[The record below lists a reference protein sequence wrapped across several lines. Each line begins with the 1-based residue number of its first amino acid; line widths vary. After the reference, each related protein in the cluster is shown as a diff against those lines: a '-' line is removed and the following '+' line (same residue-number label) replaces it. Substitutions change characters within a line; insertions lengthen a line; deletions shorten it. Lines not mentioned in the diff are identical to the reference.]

1 MLEKDNNFVYEVIH
15 DIKSPLGAIMGLS
28 EIFLKLLSDDLK
40 PNQKDVVAKI
50 HKHAKFTLK
59 LIEDLL
65 DLEKINRGEF
75 TINKSNLEIR
85 PFLQHLVQCH
95 QVHSGQKKI
104 LIFHNIH
111 DNITISVDELRLQQV
126 LNNLISNA
134 IKFSPKGSIVNVV
147 TDDYQGYLY
156 IKVIDTGAGIPA
168 DKIQDLFTPF
178 ANIGSIPTAN
188 EKGSG
193 LGLSIVKKL
202 MELHDGDIFIESE
215 VGKGSTFV
223 VQLPII

>member
-1 MLEKDNNFVYEVIH
+1 MENDNHFVYEVIH

-40 PNQKDVVAKI
+40 PNQKDVVVKI
-50 HKHAKFTLK
+50 HNHAKFTLN

-75 TINKSNLEIR
+75 AINKSHLEIS

-95 QVHSGQKKI
+95 QVHSGQKQI

-111 DNITISVDELRLQQV
+111 KNITINVDELRLQQV

-147 TDDYQGYLY
+147 TDDYQGCLY
-156 IKVIDTGAGIPA
+156 IKVIDTGVGISPE
-168 DKIQDLFTPF
+168 KIPDLFKPF
-178 ANIGSIPTAN
+178 ANRGTIPTAK

-202 MELHDGDIFIESE
+202 MELHDGDIFVESE